1 MRTTI
6 YHNSRCSKSR
16 ECLTILNDFK
26 EEVEVVNYL
35 NQPFLSDDIERLL
48 ELLQVEPQDII
59 RRSEA
64 VFKEHFADKKL
75 SRSEWIEAIVK
86 YPILLERPIIVKGN
100 KAIIGRPPQ
109 KLLDF
114 LSKE

>member
-1 MRTTI
+1 M
-6 YHNSRCSKSR
+6 
-16 ECLTILNDFK
+16 
-26 EEVEVVNYL
+26 NYL

-114 LSKE
+114 LS

>member
-1 MRTTI
+1 VRTTI

-35 NQPFLSDDIERLL
+35 NQPLLKDDIERLL

-59 RRSEA
+59 RRNEA
-64 VFKEHFADKKL
+64 VFKEHFADK
-75 SRSEWIEAIVK
+75 VK

-114 LSKE
+114 LS